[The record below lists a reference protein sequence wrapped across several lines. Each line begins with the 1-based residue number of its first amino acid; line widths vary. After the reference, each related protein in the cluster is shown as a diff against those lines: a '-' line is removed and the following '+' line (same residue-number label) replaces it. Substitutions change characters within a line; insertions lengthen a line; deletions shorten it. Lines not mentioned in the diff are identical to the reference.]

1 MSAAPDPTLLTW
13 LADNLWAPI
22 AGVFATWGKL
32 TFGLIHARIERVE
45 EKAENAISKT
55 DFKEYADRSETSRKE
70 LRDGLIGVYKSID
83 ELKTLIISQ
92 K

>member
-1 MSAAPDPTLLTW
+1 MSAAPDPTMLTW
-13 LADNLWAPI
+13 LADNLWAPFLAVVSGI
-22 AGVFATWGKL
+22 GKV
-32 TFGLIHARIERVE
+32 TFGLIHARIEHVE
-45 EKAENAISKT
+45 AKAENALSKI
-55 DFKEYADRSETSRKE
+55 DFKEYVDRSETSRKE